1 MREQGVPGREFPR
14 DRCPF
19 VFQTLQITFSKV
31 SHYFLLSPSLAA
43 LRDAA
48 QRTCRDLPP
57 IQAHFWAQ
65 NTSAHA
71 DARSEAPATSC
82 PRRARQTARSSY
94 PAAGSAP
101 PTPLPPAGL
110 WGGTLTSPFSRLFAP
125 WFVAQPAPPPSRALS
140 PHLSL
145 PASEVLF
152 SVGHRQN
159 IPIIRFQRKECP
171 PYLNHK
177 TIKPRRLASSALLFC
192 SAPFRI
198 QRRETNSAIKVAFRG
213 CGNVPI
219 RCLPKWNN
227 L

>member
-1 MREQGVPGREFPR
+1 M
-14 DRCPF
+14 
-19 VFQTLQITFSKV
+19 SKL
-31 SHYFLLSPSLAA
+31 SHYFLFLSPSIPA
-43 LRDAA
+43 LRPCAKEL
-48 QRTCRDLPP
+48 QRSLP
-57 IQAHFWAQ
+57 IHAHFWTR

-71 DARSEAPATSC
+71 DARSAAPATAC
-82 PRRARQTARSSY
+82 PRRAPAAPRSSY

-101 PTPLPPAGL
+101 PMPPPPAGL
-110 WGGTLTSPFSRLFAP
+110 CGGTLTSPA
-125 WFVAQPAPPPSRALS
+125 VCPPVCGSSLSLSRALS
-140 PHLSL
+140 LHLSL

-192 SAPFRI
+192 STPFRI
-198 QRRETNSAIKVAFRG
+198 QRGETNSAIKVAFRG